1 METKTD
7 VSAQVPK
14 QILSKLPTRK
24 HPGRVVKKAVERN
37 RLACEVKK
45 NH

>member
-7 VSAQVPK
+7 VSAEVPEQV
-14 QILSKLPTRK
+14 LSKRPTRK
-24 HPGRVVKKAVERN
+24 HPGRVVKKVVERN

>member
-7 VSAQVPK
+7 AFAEVPEQV
-14 QILSKLPTRK
+14 LSKLRTRK
-24 HPGRVVKKAVERN
+24 HPGRVVKKAAERN
-37 RLACEVKK
+37 HLAREVKK